1 MSHTLDVLADVEH
14 GTVEGYRQ
22 GCRTSHCPAGEF
34 GLSCIRANTLAAGNW
49 QYLKAV
55 QRGLTPREVAELL
68 GLSAPAAVVAMIKE
82 KTVEKKTKS
91 APKAPQKE
99 ARAWARQ
106 VGIDVPARGTLP
118 RSVMDAFNARGKGV
132 QAADVKPT
140 EAAPVVVEVLEPLAD
155 VQPQDAAEEA
165 PVEAV
170 PLADVVEGRADW
182 SVPLTSDDLRRI
194 ADALEALE
202 KVPLD
207 LVDIQSVPVMRP
219 DGTDVIGDFQ
229 RAGGFDADGWLGF
242 VPRDAA

>member
-82 KTVEKKTKS
+82 KTVAKKTEA
-91 APKAPQKE
+91 APKPSQKE
-99 ARAWARQ
+99 ARAWARE
-106 VGIDVPARGTLP
+106 VGIEVPARGTLP
-118 RSVMDAFNARGKGV
+118 RSVMDAYNARGMGV
-132 QAADVKPT
+132 QAADVKPV
-140 EAAPVVVEVLEPLAD
+140 EVVEVLEPLAEA
-155 VQPQDAAEEA
+155 QPQDSADEA
-165 PVEAV
+165 PVEAE

-182 SVPLTSDDLRRI
+182 SLPLTSYDLRTI
-194 ADALEALE
+194 AAALEAVE

-207 LVDIQSVPVMRP
+207 IVDLNEIPVNRP
-219 DGTDVIGDFQ
+219 GGADVIGHF
-229 RAGGFDADGWLGF
+229 RLAAHFDGDEAWLGF
-242 VPRDAA
+242 VPLSGAV